1 MRYEYINQINSLKLE
16 TVNFSKLITS
26 IFDETITAVRDINL
40 EIARKIM
47 EDDVNVDGIERDI
60 ENECMK
66 IISLQR
72 PFASDFRLITGYL
85 KLISDLE
92 RIADHCADTCEI
104 ILTGKVSK
112 DCPCKDQVVSTLRQV
127 YGMFT
132 SVLGACFALDVNK
145 AKEVY
150 LSDDSIDMSFADI
163 ITNVSSSISERLI
176 SVYAGADLMFMA
188 KYAERIGDRCVNIS
202 QWVVYIKEGIF
213 PGEKYFM

>member
-1 MRYEYINQINSLKLE
+1 MRYEYINQINSLKLK
-16 TVNFSKLITS
+16 TVNFSKLVTS
-26 IFDETITAVRDINL
+26 ILDETITAVRDINL
-40 EIARKIM
+40 EIAEKVM
-47 EDDVNVDGIERDI
+47 KDDVNIDGIERDI

-72 PFASDFRLITGYL
+72 PFASDFRLMTGYI
-85 KLISDLE
+85 KLISNLG

-104 ILTGKVSK
+104 ILTGKVSR

-132 SVLGACFALDVNK
+132 SVLEACFTLDVNK

-150 LSDDSIDMSFADI
+150 LSDDSIDISFADI
-163 ITNVSSSISERLI
+163 ITNVSSSISERLV

-202 QWVVYIKEGIF
+202 QWVIYMKEGMF
-213 PGEKYFM
+213 PDEEYFM